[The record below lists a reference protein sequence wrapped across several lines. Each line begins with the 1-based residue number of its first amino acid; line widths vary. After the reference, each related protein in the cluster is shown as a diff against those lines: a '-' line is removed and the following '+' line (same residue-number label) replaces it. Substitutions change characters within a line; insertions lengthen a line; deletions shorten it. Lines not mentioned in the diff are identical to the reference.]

1 MESFGGY
8 SKAIPTVTE
17 FPSCGM
23 EFSLLLLFMDVRN
36 PRTKLG
42 AGLKSVD

>member
-1 MESFGGY
+1 MESFGLY

-17 FPSCGM
+17 FPVCGM
-23 EFSLLLLFMDVRN
+23 AFSLLLLFMDVHN

-42 AGLKSVD
+42 EGLKAVD